1 MEPELLTTFRAPP
14 VVERERVFDSP
25 YFRIER
31 QTVEMPSGSRATF
44 YLRQEPDVAV
54 CLPVTPDGRFVVLEE
69 YRHGPGR
76 SLFEVPGGTV
86 DEGED
91 PLAAAAR
98 ETLEESGYRGQVTH
112 LASTWISA
120 YSTARKHI
128 YLMRDATQETAP
140 IVSDSEMSRV
150 LLLSRSAFETVLAS
164 GELTDLD
171 CGLLCLRT
179 WDSLQKE
186 NTK

>member
-1 MEPELLTTFRAPP
+1 MERELLTTFHAPP

-31 QTVEMPSGSRATF
+31 QVVAMPSGGRATF

-54 CLPVTPDGRFVVLEE
+54 CLPVTADGRFVVLEE

-86 DEGED
+86 DEGEN

-98 ETLEESGYRGQVTH
+98 ETLEETGYRGQVTH

-128 YLMRDATQETAP
+128 YLMREAVPEAAP
-140 IVSDSEMSRV
+140 AVSDSDMSRV
-150 LLLSRSAFETVLAS
+150 LLLSRAAFEAVLAS

-171 CGLLCLRT
+171 CGLLSLRT
-179 WDSLQKE
+179 LDSLQKE
-186 NTK
+186 APR